1 MTSRPVTLA
10 RALLYGAFYRL
21 PARWRRR
28 LVRMGSVKFIIGAVV
43 LVRDESTEG
52 RMVLLRQPPGRA
64 WSLPAGLIKR
74 GELPAAG
81 AARELY
87 EETGIRLAPEDLV
100 PGQPNAIVHH
110 RGRWVDV
117 VFHARVPDNVALT
130 PDGAEVLEVAWHRLD
145 ELPPLTRPT
154 AYLLGVY
161 GIGPGAPGDGD

>member
-1 MTSRPVTLA
+1 MTSRPVAQARTLFF
-10 RALLYGAFYRL
+10 GAFYRL

-28 LVRMGSVKFIIGAVV
+28 LVRLGSAKFIIGAVV
-43 LVRDESTEG
+43 LVRDEATDG
-52 RMVLLRQPPGRA
+52 RMVLVRQPPGRS
-64 WSLPAGLIKR
+64 WSLPAGLLKR

-87 EETGIRLAPEDLV
+87 EETGIRVDPADLV

-117 VFHARVPDNVALT
+117 VFHARVPGNVTLT

-145 ELPPLTRPT
+145 ELPPLTRST
-154 AYLLGVY
+154 AYLLGCY
-161 GIGPGAPGDGD
+161 GIGPGAPTGE